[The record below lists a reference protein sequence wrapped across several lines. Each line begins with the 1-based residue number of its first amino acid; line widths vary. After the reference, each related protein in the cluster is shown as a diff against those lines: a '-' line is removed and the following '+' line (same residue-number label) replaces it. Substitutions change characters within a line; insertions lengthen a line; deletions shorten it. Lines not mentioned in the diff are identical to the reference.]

1 MRKIIA
7 AVASITAIAA
17 LVVPSLASASVQR
30 YQTQTATFTATQPA
44 GEYSQFNNVW
54 THNYK
59 VTVNPCDNTF
69 TGTGVQTGQD
79 QNGPREFD
87 ETITGTFG
95 KGTVSYTIHRSDGAS
110 WSLANAKTD
119 GNTVTLAT
127 MPGSPNALLEFKAT
141 PPVFTNTSDYK
152 NHGDYVSSQGG
163 GDDAAHSC
171 IGMPINSGK

>member
-7 AVASITAIAA
+7 AVASIRALAA

-30 YQTQTATFTATQPA
+30 YQAQTATFTATQPA
-44 GEYSQFNNVW
+44 GEYSQFDNVW

-87 ETITGTFG
+87 ETITGSFG
-95 KGTVSYTIHRSDGAS
+95 KGTVSYTIQRRQRRRFVVAGQRQDRRR
-110 WSLANAKTD
+110 
-119 GNTVTLAT
+119 
-127 MPGSPNALLEFKAT
+127 
-141 PPVFTNTSDYK
+141 
-152 NHGDYVSSQGG
+152 HGDARH
-163 GDDAAHSC
+163 DA
-171 IGMPINSGK
+171 GVPQRTP